1 MAATIPDEVLQEE
14 DADRIPLRV
23 VHHESD
29 LSEAEKRFLVSVER
43 GDYATVRKILEDYGP
58 EMDINCTDPLSRTA
72 LLIAIENENL
82 ELVELLVSYNVRVG
96 DALLHAIKR
105 EFVGAVELLLNCT
118 EDRTQYMKYVQRES
132 DFTEDM
138 TPIILAAHKNNYE
151 ILKLLLQKGHP
162 IPKPH
167 DVRCTCH
174 ECAEGYRTDALRH
187 SRQRLNVYRALA
199 SPSLIML
206 SSDDPILTAFQLSWE
221 LRGLSTLENEFKSEY
236 EQLSKQCKKFASDLL
251 SHTRGTRELQVILN
265 HSDDM
270 VESATSSNSLA
281 RLKLAIKYHQKEFV
295 SQPNCQQLLS
305 SMWYEG
311 FPSWRRKHWAVKVL
325 ICASIALAFP
335 LLGICYLCAP
345 KSSLGKLIRKP
356 FLKFICHT
364 TSYLFFLA
372 LLYLASNPALV
383 GDEDVD
389 RPNLQGPVPNT
400 VEWMI
405 FVWVLGM
412 IWGEIKQLWEAGL
425 KEYISDQWNVMDFIM
440 NSLYVATI
448 ALRVVSYIKFKDETL
463 SSRNGTALHPRSTWQ
478 ADHPTL
484 VAEGLF
490 ATANIFSSLRVI
502 FLFTSN
508 SHLGPLQ
515 ISLGRMGFDIVKV
528 LFIYFLV
535 LFAFANGLNQLYFP
549 YNNNNGSL
557 QTDGND
563 YYCYGV
569 RCHDQNNA
577 FSSLWETL
585 QALFWSLFGLVNL
598 YVTKVENA
606 QGYKHAFTEFVGT
619 WMFGAYNV
627 IALIVLLNMLIA
639 MMNNSYQHIA
649 DHADTEWKFA
659 RTKLWLSYFEEGG
672 TLPPPFN
679 IVPSPKFF
687 WYTIMWVKNSCSE
700 ICNFRKKQL
709 NRMRSIGKMTAIK
722 LRKDMAY
729 KDVIQNLVRRYI
741 ANEIRDRESSEG
753 LCEDDINELK
763 QDISSFRYEM
773 LALLKSDGG
782 EGGLDLL
789 QDERPS
795 RRKRRTGKY
804 SLESLSQPRSRSM
817 NNLDRLEERPAA
829 EDTDSAKVCL
839 SRPLA
844 AAAVRSVFP
853 VLEQRQRNVM
863 NGQVAGTVERTWSQ
877 GNPAVL
883 QDGNPLLLQTE
894 RVSSMGRISRTFVT
908 LASPVLGRRR
918 RQQRKDLDER
928 TEEDTELGAMSRAD
942 RNYANEND
950 MAIVSTCAPIAEI
963 DDAADEEPSDE
974 GTSSSESAPRHDVV

>member
-1 MAATIPDEVLQEE
+1 M
-14 DADRIPLRV
+14 
-23 VHHESD
+23 
-29 LSEAEKRFLVSVER
+29 
-43 GDYATVRKILEDYGP
+43 VR
-58 EMDINCTDPLSRTA
+58 
-72 LLIAIENENL
+72 
-82 ELVELLVSYNVRVG
+82 
-96 DALLHAIKR
+96 
-105 EFVGAVELLLNCT
+105 
-118 EDRTQYMKYVQRES
+118 MKYVQRES

-206 SSDDPILTAFQLSWE
+206 SSDDPILTAFELSWE

-270 VESATSSNSLA
+270 VESATGSNSLA

-383 GDEDVD
+383 GDEDID

-448 ALRVVSYIKFKDETL
+448 ALRVVSYIKFSDERM
-463 SSRNGTALHPRSTWQ
+463 SSRDGTSAVHPRSTWQ

-679 IVPSPKFF
+679 IVPSPKFV

-782 EGGLDLL
+782 EGGLDSL

-804 SLESLSQPRSRSM
+804 SLEALSQPRSRSM
-817 NNLDRLEERPAA
+817 NNLDRLEEHPTV
-829 EDTDSAKVCL
+829 EETDSTKVCL

-863 NGQVAGTVERTWSQ
+863 NGQVAGTVERTWSRGNP
-877 GNPAVL
+877 GNPAGV

-928 TEEDTELGAMSRAD
+928 TGEDTELGEMSRAK

-950 MAIVSTCAPIAEI
+950 MGVVFTCAPIAEM
-963 DDAADEEPSDE
+963 DDSAEEEPSDE
-974 GTSSSESAPRHDVV
+974 ENSSSESTQRHDVV

>member
-82 ELVELLVSYNVRVG
+82 ELVGLLVSYNVRVG

-118 EDRTQYMKYVQRES
+118 EDKTQYMKYVQKES

-167 DVRCTCH
+167 DVRCTCN

-281 RLKLAIKYHQKEFV
+281 RLKLAIKYHQKE
-295 SQPNCQQLLS
+295 
-305 SMWYEG
+305 
-311 FPSWRRKHWAVKVL
+311 
-325 ICASIALAFP
+325 
-335 LLGICYLCAP
+335 
-345 KSSLGKLIRKP
+345 
-356 FLKFICHT
+356 
-364 TSYLFFLA
+364 
-372 LLYLASNPALV
+372 
-383 GDEDVD
+383 
-389 RPNLQGPVPNT
+389 
-400 VEWMI
+400 
-405 FVWVLGM
+405 
-412 IWGEIKQLWEAGL
+412 
-425 KEYISDQWNVMDFIM
+425 
-440 NSLYVATI
+440 
-448 ALRVVSYIKFKDETL
+448 
-463 SSRNGTALHPRSTWQ
+463 
-478 ADHPTL
+478 
-484 VAEGLF
+484 
-490 ATANIFSSLRVI
+490 
-502 FLFTSN
+502 
-508 SHLGPLQ
+508 

-549 YNNNNGSL
+549 YNNMNGSL

-709 NRMRSIGKMTAIK
+709 NRMRSIGKMTAVK

-782 EGGLDLL
+782 EGGMDSL

-804 SLESLSQPRSRSM
+804 SLEALSQPRSRSM
-817 NNLDRLEERPAA
+817 NNLDRLEEHPAVD
-829 EDTDSAKVCL
+829 ETDSAKACL

-863 NGQVAGTVERTWSQ
+863 NGQVAGAADRTWSR
-877 GNPAVL
+877 GNPGGGM

-918 RQQRKDLDER
+918 RQQRKGLDE
-928 TEEDTELGAMSRAD
+928 EEDTELGAMSRTN
-942 RNYANEND
+942 RNFANEND
-950 MAIVSTCAPIAEI
+950 MGSVFTCAPITEI
-963 DDAADEEPSDE
+963 DDSAGEEASHDEEN
-974 GTSSSESAPRHDVV
+974 SSSESASRHEVV

>member
-1 MAATIPDEVLQEE
+1 MLG
-14 DADRIPLRV
+14 
-23 VHHESD
+23 
-29 LSEAEKRFLVSVER
+29 EAPMK
-43 GDYATVRKILEDYGP
+43 
-58 EMDINCTDPLSRTA
+58 
-72 LLIAIENENL
+72 
-82 ELVELLVSYNVRVG
+82 
-96 DALLHAIKR
+96 
-105 EFVGAVELLLNCT
+105 
-118 EDRTQYMKYVQRES
+118 MKYVQKES

-167 DVRCTCH
+167 DVRCTCN

-372 LLYLASNPALV
+372 LLYLASNPSLV
-383 GDEDVD
+383 GDEADD
-389 RPNLQGPVPNT
+389 RPDQQGPVPNT

-463 SSRNGTALHPRSTWQ
+463 TGIHPRSTWQ

-549 YNNNNGSL
+549 YNNMNGSL

-709 NRMRSIGKMTAIK
+709 NRMRSIGKMTAVK

-782 EGGLDLL
+782 EGGPDSL

-804 SLESLSQPRSRSM
+804 SLEALSQPRSRSM
-817 NNLDRLEERPAA
+817 NNLDRLEEHPAVD
-829 EDTDSAKVCL
+829 ETDSAKACL

-863 NGQVAGTVERTWSQ
+863 NGQVAGAADRTWSR
-877 GNPAVL
+877 GNPGGGL

-918 RQQRKDLDER
+918 RQQRKGLDE
-928 TEEDTELGAMSRAD
+928 EEDTELGAMSRTN
-942 RNYANEND
+942 RNFANEND
-950 MAIVSTCAPIAEI
+950 MGSVFTCAPITEI
-963 DDAADEEPSDE
+963 DDSAEEEASHDEEN
-974 GTSSSESAPRHDVV
+974 SSSESASRHEVV